1 MTTLHWAVQ
10 EGHVDVCR
18 FLLSN
23 GADPSLLTVQ
33 GLSVYELSTT
43 DAVQLVLKNEPAV
56 TSDEIELQ
64 LLEAAK
70 NSDLEAIKVLSYY
83 IVCTFTHFFSSL

>member
-1 MTTLHWAVQ
+1 MTALHWAAQ

-18 FLLSN
+18 LLLCN

-70 NSDLEAIKVLSYY
+70 NSDLEAIKVLLYY
-83 IVCTFTHFFSSL
+83 TLYS